1 MSTGEKKRYLLLV
14 LDGGCQVMPEIAA
27 GSGVQTE
34 RDRTRQQ
41 EKQAFLGMKLVET
54 VSNRRASL
62 LLPCSIKLTCHV
74 KTICSFSRLRVVH
87 CAAGDGVRC
96 GAVAVGRRGAKI
108 CCLICAGLH
117 IQGFL
122 HYPEPFP
129 HEMLFCGLYASYFL
143 ISFYSFLFLYKGCCG
158 LNYTVEAIV
167 SGAAFLLFVVSAFV
181 SMYHAEKD
189 IHLQYLTDEEEWYH
203 PFFVYC
209 RLQSLGATITAQMF
223 LVHCSLAL
231 DLAGLLDRWF
241 GRLGGRRS
249 VAEGG
254 FSTEDVQASGRL
266 KINPFWM
273 PAWKAILKRLPCDCK
288 TESSG

>member
-1 MSTGEKKRYLLLV
+1 
-14 LDGGCQVMPEIAA
+14 MPEIAA
-27 GSGVQTE
+27 GNSGQAE
-34 RDRTRQQ
+34 RDRIRRQ

-54 VSNRRASL
+54 
-62 LLPCSIKLTCHV
+62 
-74 KTICSFSRLRVVH
+74 TICSFSRLRVVH

-143 ISFYSFLFLYKGCCG
+143 ISFYSFVFLYMGCCA

-167 SGAAFLLFVVSAFV
+167 AGGAFLLFVVSAFV
-181 SMYHAEKD
+181 SMYHAEND
-189 IHLQYLTDEEEWYH
+189 IHLQYLTDKEEWYH
-203 PFFVYC
+203 RFFVYC

-231 DLAGLLDRWF
+231 DLDGLLDRWF
-241 GRLGGRRS
+241 GGLGGRRS
-249 VAEGG
+249 IAEEG
-254 FSTEDVQASGRL
+254 SADDVKATGRL
-266 KINPFWM
+266 QINPFWM
-273 PAWKAILKRLPCDCK
+273 PAYEALLKRLPCECCK
-288 TESSG
+288 GESVR

>member
-1 MSTGEKKRYLLLV
+1 LWKLLLVSCILSNRLLGCFTHIRARWSIECFEVEKVSTGEKKRYLLLV

-54 VSNRRASL
+54 
-62 LLPCSIKLTCHV
+62 
-74 KTICSFSRLRVVH
+74 
-87 CAAGDGVRC
+87 
-96 GAVAVGRRGAKI
+96 
-108 CCLICAGLH
+108 
-117 IQGFL
+117 GFL

-189 IHLQYLTDEEEWYH
+189 IHLQYLTDEEE
-203 PFFVYC
+203 C
-209 RLQSLGATITAQMF
+209 TTNRLNL
-223 LVHCSLAL
+223 
-231 DLAGLLDRWF
+231 
-241 GRLGGRRS
+241 
-249 VAEGG
+249 
-254 FSTEDVQASGRL
+254 
-266 KINPFWM
+266 
-273 PAWKAILKRLPCDCK
+273 
-288 TESSG
+288 

>member
-1 MSTGEKKRYLLLV
+1 MA
-14 LDGGCQVMPEIAA
+14 EIAA
-27 GSGVQTE
+27 GSSGLAE
-34 RDRTRQQ
+34 RDRTRRQQ

-54 VSNRRASL
+54 
-62 LLPCSIKLTCHV
+62 
-74 KTICSFSRLRVVH
+74 
-87 CAAGDGVRC
+87 
-96 GAVAVGRRGAKI
+96 I

-143 ISFYSFLFLYKGCCG
+143 ISFYSMLFQYMDCFP

-181 SMYHAEKD
+181 SMYHAETD

-241 GRLGGRRS
+241 GGLAGRRS
-249 VAEGG
+249 VG
-254 FSTEDVQASGRL
+254 EDDLSEDAKANGRL
-266 KINPFWM
+266 QINPFWM
-273 PAWKAILKRLPCDCK
+273 PAFEAVMKRLPCECK
-288 TESSG
+288 KSESGG

>member
-1 MSTGEKKRYLLLV
+1 ML
-14 LDGGCQVMPEIAA
+14 EIAA
-27 GSGVQTE
+27 GTSGRAEQ
-34 RDRTRQQ
+34 DRTRRKQ

-54 VSNRRASL
+54 
-62 LLPCSIKLTCHV
+62 
-74 KTICSFSRLRVVH
+74 TICSFSRHRVVH
-87 CAAGDGVRC
+87 CAAGNGVRC
-96 GAVAVGRRGAKI
+96 GAFAVGRRGAKI

-143 ISFYSFLFLYKGCCG
+143 ISFYSWLFLRLDCCP

-167 SGAAFLLFVVSAFV
+167 SGVGFLLFVVSAFV
-181 SMYHAEKD
+181 SMYHAERD

-203 PFFVYC
+203 QFFAYL
-209 RLQSLGATITAQMF
+209 RLQSLGAIITAQMF

-241 GRLGGRRS
+241 GGLAGRRS

-254 FSTEDVQASGRL
+254 SVEGDVKANERL
-266 KINPFWM
+266 QINPFWM
-273 PAWKAILKRLPCDCK
+273 PAFEAIRKRLPCECWK
-288 TESSG
+288 PESGG

>member
-1 MSTGEKKRYLLLV
+1 M
-14 LDGGCQVMPEIAA
+14 
-27 GSGVQTE
+27 E

-54 VSNRRASL
+54 
-62 LLPCSIKLTCHV
+62 
-74 KTICSFSRLRVVH
+74 
-87 CAAGDGVRC
+87 
-96 GAVAVGRRGAKI
+96 
-108 CCLICAGLH
+108 
-117 IQGFL
+117 GFL

-181 SMYHAEKD
+181 SMFHAEKD

-223 LVHCSLAL
+223 LVHCSLSL

-241 GRLGGRRS
+241 GGLGSRRS
-249 VAEGG
+249 VAE
-254 FSTEDVQASGRL
+254 
-266 KINPFWM
+266 
-273 PAWKAILKRLPCDCK
+273 
-288 TESSG
+288 

>member
-1 MSTGEKKRYLLLV
+1 
-14 LDGGCQVMPEIAA
+14 MPEITAA
-27 GSGVQTE
+27 GSSAQAE
-34 RDRTRQQ
+34 RVRIRRQ

-54 VSNRRASL
+54 
-62 LLPCSIKLTCHV
+62 
-74 KTICSFSRLRVVH
+74 
-87 CAAGDGVRC
+87 
-96 GAVAVGRRGAKI
+96 I

-143 ISFYSFLFLYKGCCG
+143 ISFYSFVFLYKDCCA
-158 LNYTVEAIV
+158 LNYAVEAVV
-167 SGAAFLLFVVSAFV
+167 SGGAFLLFVVSAFV

-203 PFFVYC
+203 QFFIYC

-241 GRLGGRRS
+241 GGLGGASARTS
-249 VAEGG
+249 AVEEGLTVDAE
-254 FSTEDVQASGRL
+254 ACGRL
-266 KINPFWM
+266 QINPFWM
-273 PAWKAILKRLPCDCK
+273 PAVNEIRKRLPCDCAK
-288 TESSG
+288 PAASG